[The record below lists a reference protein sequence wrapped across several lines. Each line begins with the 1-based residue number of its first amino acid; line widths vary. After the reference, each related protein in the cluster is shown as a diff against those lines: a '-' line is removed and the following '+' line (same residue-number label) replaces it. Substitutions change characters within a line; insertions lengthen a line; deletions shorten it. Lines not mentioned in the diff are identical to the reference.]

1 MQEKEAMFY
10 RKLDKGVVQC
20 QLCPHFCV
28 LKLGEYGK
36 CKARQNQNGKLVSVV
51 YGKPCSIAIDPI
63 EKKPLYHF
71 LPGEAAFSIAT
82 TGCNLACKHCQNA
95 EISQAYVD
103 DVPHM
108 NMTPE
113 QVVLDAKLNNAK
125 IIAYTYTEPTIFY
138 EYMLDIAKIAKKE
151 NIKNI
156 IVSNGFI
163 NKEPLKELCK
173 YIDGANIDLKSLS
186 PEFYEEICHARLAP
200 ILETLKLLKQ
210 QGVWVEVTNLLIPT
224 LNDSD
229 EQISKLIEWVKE
241 NLGHDVPLHFTAF
254 YPYYKLNHL
263 PPTSIA
269 TLKKARKMALDHG
282 FHYVYTGNIPDE
294 EGSTTYCPRCGKPI
308 IKRIGFEIIE
318 NNLIE
323 GRCPCGEEIAGM
335 WS

>member
-1 MQEKEAMFY
+1 MFY
-10 RKLDKGVVQC
+10 KKLNNKIVQC

-28 LKLGEYGK
+28 LKPGEYGK

-51 YGKPCSIAIDPI
+51 YGKPCSIAVDPI

-95 EISQAYVD
+95 EISQAHVD
-103 DVPHM
+103 DIPHI

-163 NKEPLKELCK
+163 NKEPLKKLCN

-200 ILETLKLLKQ
+200 VLETLKLLKQ
-210 QGVWVEVTNLLIPT
+210 QGVWIEVTNLLIPT

-229 EQISKLIEWVKE
+229 EKISKLIKWVKE
-241 NLGHDVPLHFTAF
+241 NLGYDVPLHFTAF
-254 YPYYKLNHL
+254 YPYYKLKHL

-269 TLKKARKMALDHG
+269 TLKKARKMALDMG
-282 FHYVYTGNIPDE
+282 LHYVYTGNIPDE
-294 EGSTTYCPRCGKPI
+294 EGSTTYCPRCGKPLV
-308 IKRIGFEIIE
+308 KRIGLEIVE
-318 NNLIE
+318 NNLVE
-323 GRCPCGEEIAGM
+323 GKCSCGEEIAGI
-335 WS
+335 WP